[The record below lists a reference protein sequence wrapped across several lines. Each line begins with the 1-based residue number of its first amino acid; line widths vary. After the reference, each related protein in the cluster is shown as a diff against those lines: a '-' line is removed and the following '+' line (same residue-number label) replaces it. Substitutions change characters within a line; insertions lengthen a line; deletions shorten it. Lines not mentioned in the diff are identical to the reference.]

1 MAIIPTNVELREAA
15 RLSREVFRIVLAS
28 QSPRR
33 RRLLADVGFQFDV
46 VPARDGA
53 EQEENGVAL
62 DPSTLAFD
70 FARKKALDVVEQLR
84 TQGATAQDRTILV
97 LACDSVAECQGQ
109 TLGKPIDRLDAER
122 MLRMLSGSIP
132 YVRTGVTI
140 IPLEPNGS
148 QRLQTVAFVE
158 TSTLEMERLSEERLT
173 GYLDS
178 ELWAGKAGAFGYQ
191 DGNDWLRLLGGSESN
206 VVGLPLE
213 SVARVIVRY
222 GRELTNA

>member
-53 EQEENGVAL
+53 EQEENGIAL

-122 MLRMLSGSIP
+122 MLRMLSGSIH

-158 TSTLEMERLSEERLT
+158 TSTLVT